1 MSEKNVGSSTAGR
14 ILPPAAGVQNPPGK
28 REQRAT
34 RIVFFAAGFAT
45 AAWAALVPFA
55 KYNTGVSDG
64 TLGLLLLCL
73 GGGALVAMPL
83 TGALTSRFGCRR
95 VMLISVLLFSAILP
109 VLSVTADPWL
119 LALALLLFGIGIGT
133 TDCAMNVQAIIVE
146 KASPRPLMS
155 GFHGFYSVGGIAGAG
170 AMSAMMSLGVSASA
184 SSFIMSAVVIAL
196 LLGCL
201 SGFLT
206 YANPAEGPAFAVP
219 HGIVLVLG
227 GICFVV
233 FLAEGAVLDWSAV
246 YLTEYRGFSDAHGGL
261 GFACFAAT
269 MTLGRL
275 TGDRI
280 VLRLGQQRVVLV
292 GALLAATGMLVT
304 VTGDNGPLA
313 LLGYALVGI
322 GCANIVPVMFS
333 AIGRQTTMPQVL
345 AVPAVTTLGYMGVL
359 AGPASIGGIAHHSS
373 LTLAFIVVAALL
385 VAVAVVSRIVKL

>member
-1 MSEKNVGSSTAGR
+1 MSDKNSVLEFTGINESVPGR
-14 ILPPAAGVQNPPGK
+14 N
-28 REQRAT
+28 EQRAT
-34 RIVFFAAGFAT
+34 RMVFFMAGFAT

-83 TGALTSRFGCRR
+83 TGMLTARFGCRR
-95 VMLISVLLFSAILP
+95 VMVVSVLIFSAILP
-109 VLSVTADPWL
+109 LLAVTSDARL
-119 LALALLLFGIGIGT
+119 LALALLLFGIGVGT

-170 AMSAMMSLGVSASA
+170 AMSGMMSLGLSASA
-184 SSFIMSAVVIAL
+184 ASLATTIIVL
-196 LLGCL
+196 LLLTLCVR
-201 SGFLT
+201 GFLT
-206 YANPAEGPAFAVP
+206 YANPQEGPAFAVP
-219 HGIVLVLG
+219 HGIVLLLG
-227 GICFVV
+227 AVCFIV

-246 YLTEYRGFSDAHGGL
+246 YLTEYRGLSEARGGL

-280 VLRLGQQRVVLV
+280 VARLGQQRVVFT
-292 GALLAATGMLVT
+292 GALVAAAGILLT
-304 VTGDNGPLA
+304 VWGGSWELA
-313 LLGYALVGI
+313 LVGYALVGM

-333 AIGRQTTMPQVL
+333 AIGRQTAMPQVL

-373 LTLAFIVVAALL
+373 LAVAFIVVAIAML
-385 VAVAVVSRIVKL
+385 AVAAVSKLIRV

>member
-1 MSEKNVGSSTAGR
+1 MSDKNSVLELTGINETVPGR
-14 ILPPAAGVQNPPGK
+14 S
-28 REQRAT
+28 EQRAT
-34 RIVFFAAGFAT
+34 RMVFFMAGFAT

-64 TLGLLLLCL
+64 TLGLLLLSL

-83 TGALTSRFGCRR
+83 TGMLTALFGCRR
-95 VMLISVLLFSAILP
+95 VMVVSVLIFSAILP
-109 VLSVTADPWL
+109 LLAVTSDARL
-119 LALALLLFGIGIGT
+119 LALALLLFGIGVGT

-170 AMSAMMSLGVSASA
+170 AMSGMMSLGLSASA
-184 SSFIMSAVVIAL
+184 ASLATTIIVL
-196 LLGCL
+196 LLLTLCVR
-201 SGFLT
+201 GFLT
-206 YANPAEGPAFAVP
+206 YANPQEGPAFAVP
-219 HGIVLVLG
+219 HGIVLLLG
-227 GICFVV
+227 AVCFIV

-246 YLTEYRGFSDAHGGL
+246 YLTEYRGLSEARGGL

-280 VLRLGQQRVVLV
+280 VARLGQQRIVFT
-292 GALLAATGMLVT
+292 GALVAATGILLT
-304 VTGDNGPLA
+304 VWGGSWELA
-313 LLGYALVGI
+313 LMGYALVGM

-333 AIGRQTTMPQVL
+333 AIGRQTAMPQVL

-373 LTLAFIVVAALL
+373 LAVAFIVVAIAML
-385 VAVAVVSRIVKL
+385 AVAAVSKLIRV

>member
-1 MSEKNVGSSTAGR
+1 MSDKNSVLELTGMNETVPGR
-14 ILPPAAGVQNPPGK
+14 S
-28 REQRAT
+28 EQRST
-34 RIVFFAAGFAT
+34 RMVFFMAGFAT

-64 TLGLLLLCL
+64 TLGILLLCL

-83 TGALTSRFGCRR
+83 TGMLTARFGCRR
-95 VMLISVLLFSAILP
+95 VMVVSVLIFSAILP
-109 VLSVTADPWL
+109 LLAVTSDARL
-119 LALALLLFGIGIGT
+119 LALALLLFGIGVGT

-170 AMSAMMSLGVSASA
+170 AMSGMMSLGLSASA
-184 SSFIMSAVVIAL
+184 ASLATTIIVL
-196 LLGCL
+196 LLLTLCVR
-201 SGFLT
+201 GFLT
-206 YANPAEGPAFAVP
+206 YANPQEGPAFAVP
-219 HGIVLVLG
+219 HGIVLLLG
-227 GICFVV
+227 AVCFIV

-246 YLTEYRGFSDAHGGL
+246 YLTEYRGLSEAQGGV

-280 VLRLGQQRVVLV
+280 VARLGQQRVVFT
-292 GALLAATGMLVT
+292 GALVAATGILLT
-304 VTGDNGPLA
+304 VWGGSWELA
-313 LLGYALVGI
+313 LVGYALVGM

-333 AIGRQTTMPQVL
+333 AIGRQTAMPQVL

-373 LTLAFIVVAALL
+373 LAVAFIVVAIAML
-385 VAVAVVSRIVKL
+385 AVAAVSKLIRV

>member
-1 MSEKNVGSSTAGR
+1 MSDKNSVLEFTGINESVPGR
-14 ILPPAAGVQNPPGK
+14 N
-28 REQRAT
+28 EQRAT
-34 RIVFFAAGFAT
+34 RMVFFMAGFAT

-83 TGALTSRFGCRR
+83 TGMLTARFGCRR
-95 VMLISVLLFSAILP
+95 VMVVSVLIFSAILP
-109 VLSVTADPWL
+109 LLAVTSDARL
-119 LALALLLFGIGIGT
+119 LALALLLFGIGVGT

-170 AMSAMMSLGVSASA
+170 AMSGMMSLGLSASA
-184 SSFIMSAVVIAL
+184 ASLATTIIVL
-196 LLGCL
+196 LLLTLCVR
-201 SGFLT
+201 GFLT
-206 YANPAEGPAFAVP
+206 YANPQEGPAFAVP
-219 HGIVLVLG
+219 HGIVLLLG
-227 GICFVV
+227 AVCFIV

-246 YLTEYRGFSDAHGGL
+246 YLTEYRGLSEARGGL

-280 VLRLGQQRVVLV
+280 VARLGQQRVVFT
-292 GALLAATGMLVT
+292 GALVAATGILLT
-304 VTGDNGPLA
+304 VWGGSWELA
-313 LLGYALVGI
+313 LVGYALVGM

-333 AIGRQTTMPQVL
+333 AIGRQTAMPQVL

-373 LTLAFIVVAALL
+373 LAVAFIVVAIAML
-385 VAVAVVSRIVKL
+385 AVAAVSKLIRV

>member
-1 MSEKNVGSSTAGR
+1 MSDKNSVLDLPATNEMTPGR
-14 ILPPAAGVQNPPGK
+14 S
-28 REQRAT
+28 EQRAT
-34 RIVFFAAGFAT
+34 RTVFFMAGFAT

-83 TGALTSRFGCRR
+83 TGMLTARFGCRR
-95 VMLISVLLFSAILP
+95 VMIVSVLIFSAILP
-109 VLSVTADPWL
+109 VLAIAPDPRL
-119 LALALLLFGIGIGT
+119 LALALLLFGIGVGT

-155 GFHGFYSVGGIAGAG
+155 GFHGFYSVGGIVGAG
-170 AMSAMMSLGVSASA
+170 AMSGMMSLGLSAPAA
-184 SSFIMSAVVIAL
+184 SLATTLVVL
-196 LLGCL
+196 LLLLL
-201 SGFLT
+201 SVRGFLT
-206 YANPAEGPAFAVP
+206 YANPQEGPAFAVP
-219 HGIVLVLG
+219 HGIVLLLG
-227 GICFVV
+227 AVCFIV

-246 YLTEYRGFSDAHGGL
+246 YLTEYRGLPEERGGL

-280 VLRLGQQRVVLV
+280 VARLGQQRVVLV
-292 GALLAATGMLVT
+292 GALLAALGIFLT
-304 VTGDNGPLA
+304 VLGESWELA
-313 LLGYALVGI
+313 LVGYALVGI

-333 AIGRQTTMPQVL
+333 AIGRQTAMPQVL
-345 AVPAVTTLGYMGVL
+345 AVPAVTTLGYLGVL

-373 LTLAFIVVAALL
+373 LTAAFIVVAVAM
-385 VAVAVVSRIVKL
+385 VAVALVSKLIKV

>member
-1 MSEKNVGSSTAGR
+1 MSDKNSVLELTGMNETVPGR
-14 ILPPAAGVQNPPGK
+14 S
-28 REQRAT
+28 EQRST
-34 RIVFFAAGFAT
+34 RMVFFMAGFAT

-64 TLGLLLLCL
+64 TLGILLLCL

-83 TGALTSRFGCRR
+83 TGMLTARFGCRR
-95 VMLISVLLFSAILP
+95 VMVISVLIFSAILP
-109 VLSVTADPWL
+109 LLAVTSDARL
-119 LALALLLFGIGIGT
+119 LALALLLFGIGVGT

-170 AMSAMMSLGVSASA
+170 AMSGMMSLGLSASA
-184 SSFIMSAVVIAL
+184 ASLATTIIVL
-196 LLGCL
+196 LLLTLCVR
-201 SGFLT
+201 GFLT
-206 YANPAEGPAFAVP
+206 YANPQEGPAFAVP
-219 HGIVLVLG
+219 HGIVLLLG
-227 GICFVV
+227 AVCFIV

-246 YLTEYRGFSDAHGGL
+246 YLTEYRGLSEARGGL

-280 VLRLGQQRVVLV
+280 VARLGQQRVVFT
-292 GALLAATGMLVT
+292 GALVAATGILLT
-304 VTGDNGPLA
+304 VWGGSWELA
-313 LLGYALVGI
+313 LMGYALVGM

-333 AIGRQTTMPQVL
+333 AIGRQTAMPQVL

-373 LTLAFIVVAALL
+373 LAVAFIVVAIAML
-385 VAVAVVSRIVKL
+385 AVAAVSKLIRV

>member
-1 MSEKNVGSSTAGR
+1 MSDKNSVLELTGINETVPGR
-14 ILPPAAGVQNPPGK
+14 S
-28 REQRAT
+28 EQRAT
-34 RIVFFAAGFAT
+34 RMVFFMAGFAT

-83 TGALTSRFGCRR
+83 TGMLTARFGCRR
-95 VMLISVLLFSAILP
+95 VMVISVLIFSAILP
-109 VLSVTADPWL
+109 LLAVTSDARL
-119 LALALLLFGIGIGT
+119 LALALLLFGIGVGT

-170 AMSAMMSLGVSASA
+170 AMSGMMSLGLSASA
-184 SSFIMSAVVIAL
+184 ASLATTIIVL
-196 LLGCL
+196 LLLTLCVR
-201 SGFLT
+201 GFLT
-206 YANPAEGPAFAVP
+206 YANPQEGPAFAVP
-219 HGIVLVLG
+219 HGIVLLLG
-227 GICFVV
+227 AVCFIV

-246 YLTEYRGFSDAHGGL
+246 YLTEYRGLSEARGGL

-280 VLRLGQQRVVLV
+280 VARLGQQRVVFT
-292 GALLAATGMLVT
+292 GALVAAAGILLT
-304 VTGDNGPLA
+304 VWGGSWELA
-313 LLGYALVGI
+313 LVGYALVGI

-333 AIGRQTTMPQVL
+333 AIGRQTAMPQVL

-373 LTLAFIVVAALL
+373 LAVAFIVVAIAML
-385 VAVAVVSRIVKL
+385 AVAAVSKLIRV

>member
-1 MSEKNVGSSTAGR
+1 MSDKNSVLELTGINETAPGR
-14 ILPPAAGVQNPPGK
+14 S
-28 REQRAT
+28 EQRAT
-34 RIVFFAAGFAT
+34 RMVFFMAGFAT

-83 TGALTSRFGCRR
+83 TGMLTARFGCRR
-95 VMLISVLLFSAILP
+95 VMVVSVLIFSAILP
-109 VLSVTADPWL
+109 LLAVTSDARL
-119 LALALLLFGIGIGT
+119 LALALLLFGIGVGT

-170 AMSAMMSLGVSASA
+170 AMSGMMSLGLSASA
-184 SSFIMSAVVIAL
+184 ASLATTIIVL
-196 LLGCL
+196 LLLTLCVR
-201 SGFLT
+201 GFLT
-206 YANPAEGPAFAVP
+206 YANPQEGPAFAVP
-219 HGIVLVLG
+219 HGIVLLLG
-227 GICFVV
+227 AVCFIV

-246 YLTEYRGFSDAHGGL
+246 YLTEYRGLSEARGGL

-280 VLRLGQQRVVLV
+280 VARLGQQRVVFT
-292 GALLAATGMLVT
+292 GALVAATGILLT
-304 VTGDNGPLA
+304 VWGGSWELA
-313 LLGYALVGI
+313 LVGYALVGM

-333 AIGRQTTMPQVL
+333 AIGRQTAMPQVL

-373 LTLAFIVVAALL
+373 LAVAFIVVAIAML
-385 VAVAVVSRIVKL
+385 AVAAVSKLIRV

>member
-1 MSEKNVGSSTAGR
+1 MSDKNSVLELTGINETVPGR
-14 ILPPAAGVQNPPGK
+14 S
-28 REQRAT
+28 EQRAT
-34 RIVFFAAGFAT
+34 RMVFFMAGFAT

-83 TGALTSRFGCRR
+83 TGMLTARFGCRR
-95 VMLISVLLFSAILP
+95 VMVVSVLIFSAILP
-109 VLSVTADPWL
+109 LLAVTSDARL
-119 LALALLLFGIGIGT
+119 LALALLLFGIGVGT

-170 AMSAMMSLGVSASA
+170 AMSGMMSLGLSASA
-184 SSFIMSAVVIAL
+184 ASLATTIIVL
-196 LLGCL
+196 LLLTLCVR
-201 SGFLT
+201 GFLT
-206 YANPAEGPAFAVP
+206 YANPQEGPAFAVP
-219 HGIVLVLG
+219 HGIVLLLG
-227 GICFVV
+227 AVCFIV

-246 YLTEYRGFSDAHGGL
+246 YLTEYRGLSEARGGL

-280 VLRLGQQRVVLV
+280 VARLGQQRVVFT
-292 GALLAATGMLVT
+292 GALVAAAGILLT
-304 VTGDNGPLA
+304 VWGGSWELA
-313 LLGYALVGI
+313 LVGYALVGM

-333 AIGRQTTMPQVL
+333 AIGRQTAMPQVL

-373 LTLAFIVVAALL
+373 LAVAFIVVAIAML
-385 VAVAVVSRIVKL
+385 AVAAVSKLIRV

>member
-1 MSEKNVGSSTAGR
+1 MSDKNSVLELTGINELVPGR
-14 ILPPAAGVQNPPGK
+14 S
-28 REQRAT
+28 EQRAT
-34 RIVFFAAGFAT
+34 RMVFFMAGFAT

-83 TGALTSRFGCRR
+83 TGMLTARFGCRR
-95 VMLISVLLFSAILP
+95 VMVVSVLIFSAILP
-109 VLSVTADPWL
+109 LLAVTSDARL
-119 LALALLLFGIGIGT
+119 LALALLLFGIGVGT

-146 KASPRPLMS
+146 KASPRHLMS

-170 AMSAMMSLGVSASA
+170 AMSGMMSLGLSASA
-184 SSFIMSAVVIAL
+184 ASLATTIIVL
-196 LLGCL
+196 LLLMLCVR
-201 SGFLT
+201 GFLT
-206 YANPAEGPAFAVP
+206 YANPQEGPAFAVP
-219 HGIVLVLG
+219 HGIVLLLG
-227 GICFVV
+227 AVCFIV

-246 YLTEYRGFSDAHGGL
+246 YLTEYRGLSEARGGL

-275 TGDRI
+275 TGDHI
-280 VLRLGQQRVVLV
+280 VARLGQQRVVFT
-292 GALLAATGMLVT
+292 GALVAATGILLT
-304 VTGDNGPLA
+304 VWGGSWELA
-313 LLGYALVGI
+313 LVGYALVGM

-333 AIGRQTTMPQVL
+333 AIGRQTAMPQVL

-373 LTLAFIVVAALL
+373 LAVAFIVVAIAML
-385 VAVAVVSRIVKL
+385 AVAAVSKLIRV

>member
-1 MSEKNVGSSTAGR
+1 MSDKNSVLELTGINELVPGR
-14 ILPPAAGVQNPPGK
+14 N
-28 REQRAT
+28 EQRAT
-34 RIVFFAAGFAT
+34 RMVFFMAGFAT

-83 TGALTSRFGCRR
+83 TGMLTARFGCRR
-95 VMLISVLLFSAILP
+95 VMVISVLIFSAILP
-109 VLSVTADPWL
+109 LLAVTSDARL
-119 LALALLLFGIGIGT
+119 LALALLLFGIGVGT

-170 AMSAMMSLGVSASA
+170 AMSSMMSLGLSASA
-184 SSFIMSAVVIAL
+184 ASLATTIIVL
-196 LLGCL
+196 LLLTLCVR
-201 SGFLT
+201 GFLT
-206 YANPAEGPAFAVP
+206 YANPQEGPAFAVP
-219 HGIVLVLG
+219 HGIVLLLG
-227 GICFVV
+227 AVCFIV

-246 YLTEYRGFSDAHGGL
+246 YLTEYRGLSEAQGGL

-280 VLRLGQQRVVLV
+280 VARLGQQRVVFT
-292 GALLAATGMLVT
+292 GALVAATGILLT
-304 VTGDNGPLA
+304 VWGGSWELA
-313 LLGYALVGI
+313 LVGYALVGM

-333 AIGRQTTMPQVL
+333 AIGRQTAMPQVL

-373 LTLAFIVVAALL
+373 LAVAFIVVAIAML
-385 VAVAVVSRIVKL
+385 AVAAVSKLIRV

>member
-1 MSEKNVGSSTAGR
+1 MSDKNSVLELTGINETVPGR
-14 ILPPAAGVQNPPGK
+14 S
-28 REQRAT
+28 EQRAT
-34 RIVFFAAGFAT
+34 RMVFFMAGFAT

-83 TGALTSRFGCRR
+83 TGMLTARFGCRR
-95 VMLISVLLFSAILP
+95 VMMVSVLIFSAILP
-109 VLSVTADPWL
+109 LLAVTSDARL
-119 LALALLLFGIGIGT
+119 LALALLLFGIGVGT

-170 AMSAMMSLGVSASA
+170 AMSGMMSLGLSASA
-184 SSFIMSAVVIAL
+184 ASLATTIIVL
-196 LLGCL
+196 LLLTLCVR
-201 SGFLT
+201 GFLT
-206 YANPAEGPAFAVP
+206 YANPQEGPAFAVP
-219 HGIVLVLG
+219 HGIVLLLG
-227 GICFVV
+227 AVCFIV

-246 YLTEYRGFSDAHGGL
+246 YLTEYRGLSEARGGL

-280 VLRLGQQRVVLV
+280 VARLGQQRVVFT
-292 GALLAATGMLVT
+292 GALVAAAGILLT
-304 VTGDNGPLA
+304 VWGGSWELA
-313 LLGYALVGI
+313 LVGYALVGM

-333 AIGRQTTMPQVL
+333 AIGRQTAMPQVL

-373 LTLAFIVVAALL
+373 LAVAFIVVAIAML
-385 VAVAVVSRIVKL
+385 AVAAVSKLIRV

>member
-1 MSEKNVGSSTAGR
+1 MSDKNAALILDATDDAARALPGR
-14 ILPPAAGVQNPPGK
+14 N
-28 REQRAT
+28 EQRAT
-34 RIVFFAAGFAT
+34 RIVFFMAGFAT

-83 TGALTSRFGCRR
+83 TGALTARFGCRR
-95 VMLISVLLFSAILP
+95 VMVVSVLIFCAILP
-109 VLSVTADPWL
+109 LLAVTHDARL
-119 LALALLLFGIGIGT
+119 LALALLLFGMGIGT

-146 KASPRPLMS
+146 KAAPRPLMS

-170 AMSAMMSLGVSASA
+170 AMSGMMSLGLSAPAA
-184 SSFIMSAVVIAL
+184 SLVTTLIVVAL
-196 LLGCL
+196 LLVCVR
-201 SGFLT
+201 GFLR
-206 YANPAEGPAFAVP
+206 YANPQEGPAFAVP
-219 HGIVLVLG
+219 HGIVLLLG

-246 YLTEYRGFSDAHGGL
+246 FLTEYRGLPEARGGL

-280 VLRLGQQRVVLV
+280 VARLGQQRVVFA
-292 GALLAATGMLVT
+292 GALLAATGLLLT
-304 VTGDNGPLA
+304 VVSASWVLSLA
-313 LLGYALVGI
+313 GYALIGL

-333 AIGRQTTMPQVL
+333 AIGRQTAMPQVL

-373 LTLAFIVVAALL
+373 LTTAFVV
-385 VAVAVVSRIVKL
+385 VAVAMAGVALVSRLVKV

>member
-1 MSEKNVGSSTAGR
+1 MSDKNSVLELTGMNETVPGR
-14 ILPPAAGVQNPPGK
+14 S
-28 REQRAT
+28 EQRAT
-34 RIVFFAAGFAT
+34 RMVFFMAGFAT

-83 TGALTSRFGCRR
+83 TGMLTARFGCRR
-95 VMLISVLLFSAILP
+95 VMVVSVLIFSAILP
-109 VLSVTADPWL
+109 LLAVTSDARL
-119 LALALLLFGIGIGT
+119 LALALLLFGIGVGT

-170 AMSAMMSLGVSASA
+170 AMSGMMSLGLSASA
-184 SSFIMSAVVIAL
+184 ASLATTIIVL
-196 LLGCL
+196 LLLTLCVR
-201 SGFLT
+201 GFLT
-206 YANPAEGPAFAVP
+206 YANPQEGPAIAVP
-219 HGIVLVLG
+219 HGIVLLLG
-227 GICFVV
+227 AVCFIV

-246 YLTEYRGFSDAHGGL
+246 YLTEYRGLSEARGGL

-280 VLRLGQQRVVLV
+280 VARLGQQRVVFT
-292 GALLAATGMLVT
+292 GALVAATGILLT
-304 VTGDNGPLA
+304 VWGGSWELA
-313 LLGYALVGI
+313 LMGYALVGM

-333 AIGRQTTMPQVL
+333 AIGRQTAMPQVL

-373 LTLAFIVVAALL
+373 LAVAFIVVAIAML
-385 VAVAVVSRIVKL
+385 AVAAVSKLIRV

>member
-1 MSEKNVGSSTAGR
+1 MSDKNSVLELTGMNETVPGR
-14 ILPPAAGVQNPPGK
+14 S
-28 REQRAT
+28 EQRAT
-34 RIVFFAAGFAT
+34 RMVFFMAGFAT

-64 TLGLLLLCL
+64 RLGLLLLCL

-83 TGALTSRFGCRR
+83 TGMLTARFGCRR
-95 VMLISVLLFSAILP
+95 VMVVSVLIFSAILP
-109 VLSVTADPWL
+109 LLAVTSDARL
-119 LALALLLFGIGIGT
+119 LALALLLFGIGVGT

-170 AMSAMMSLGVSASA
+170 AMSGMMSLGLSASA
-184 SSFIMSAVVIAL
+184 ASLATTIIVL
-196 LLGCL
+196 LLLTLCVR
-201 SGFLT
+201 GFLT
-206 YANPAEGPAFAVP
+206 YANPQEGPAFAVP
-219 HGIVLVLG
+219 HDIVLLLG
-227 GICFVV
+227 AVCFIV

-246 YLTEYRGFSDAHGGL
+246 YLTEYRGLSEARGGL

-280 VLRLGQQRVVLV
+280 VARLGQQRVVFT
-292 GALLAATGMLVT
+292 GALVAAAGILLT
-304 VTGDNGPLA
+304 VWGGSWELA
-313 LLGYALVGI
+313 LVGYALVGM

-333 AIGRQTTMPQVL
+333 AIGRQTAMPQVL

-373 LTLAFIVVAALL
+373 LAVAFIVVAIAML
-385 VAVAVVSRIVKL
+385 AVAAVSKLIRV

>member
-1 MSEKNVGSSTAGR
+1 MNETVPGR
-14 ILPPAAGVQNPPGK
+14 S
-28 REQRAT
+28 EQRST
-34 RIVFFAAGFAT
+34 RMVFFMAGFAT

-64 TLGLLLLCL
+64 TLGILLLCL

-83 TGALTSRFGCRR
+83 TGMLTARFGCRR
-95 VMLISVLLFSAILP
+95 VMVVSVLIFSAILP
-109 VLSVTADPWL
+109 LLAVTSDARL
-119 LALALLLFGIGIGT
+119 LALALLLFGIGVGT

-170 AMSAMMSLGVSASA
+170 AMSGMMSLGLSASA
-184 SSFIMSAVVIAL
+184 ASLATTIIVL
-196 LLGCL
+196 LLLTLCVR
-201 SGFLT
+201 GFLT
-206 YANPAEGPAFAVP
+206 YANPQEGPAFAVP
-219 HGIVLVLG
+219 HGIVLLLG
-227 GICFVV
+227 AVCFIV

-246 YLTEYRGFSDAHGGL
+246 YLTEYRGLSEAQGGV

-280 VLRLGQQRVVLV
+280 VARLGQQRVVFT
-292 GALLAATGMLVT
+292 GALVAATGILLT
-304 VTGDNGPLA
+304 VWGGSWELA
-313 LLGYALVGI
+313 LVGYALVGM

-333 AIGRQTTMPQVL
+333 AIGRQTAMPQVL

-373 LTLAFIVVAALL
+373 LAVAFIVVAIAML
-385 VAVAVVSRIVKL
+385 AVAAVSKLIRV

>member
-1 MSEKNVGSSTAGR
+1 MSDKNSVLELTGINETVPGR
-14 ILPPAAGVQNPPGK
+14 S
-28 REQRAT
+28 EQRAT
-34 RIVFFAAGFAT
+34 RMVFFMAGFAT

-83 TGALTSRFGCRR
+83 TGMLTARFGCRR
-95 VMLISVLLFSAILP
+95 VMVVSVLIFSAILP
-109 VLSVTADPWL
+109 LLAVTSDARL
-119 LALALLLFGIGIGT
+119 LALALLLFGIGVGT

-170 AMSAMMSLGVSASA
+170 AMSGMMSLGLSASA
-184 SSFIMSAVVIAL
+184 ASLATTIIVL
-196 LLGCL
+196 LLLMLCVR
-201 SGFLT
+201 GFLT
-206 YANPAEGPAFAVP
+206 YANPQEGPAFAVP
-219 HGIVLVLG
+219 HGIVLLLG
-227 GICFVV
+227 AVCFIV

-246 YLTEYRGFSDAHGGL
+246 YLTEYRGLSEARGGL

-275 TGDRI
+275 TGDHI
-280 VLRLGQQRVVLV
+280 VARLGQQRVVFT
-292 GALLAATGMLVT
+292 GALVAAAGILLT
-304 VTGDNGPLA
+304 VWGGSWELA
-313 LLGYALVGI
+313 LVGYALVGM

-333 AIGRQTTMPQVL
+333 AIGRQTAMPQVL

-373 LTLAFIVVAALL
+373 LAVAFIVVAIAML
-385 VAVAVVSRIVKL
+385 AVATVSKLIRV

>member
-1 MSEKNVGSSTAGR
+1 MSDKNSVLELTGMNETVPGR
-14 ILPPAAGVQNPPGK
+14 S
-28 REQRAT
+28 EQRAT
-34 RIVFFAAGFAT
+34 RMVFFMAGFAT

-83 TGALTSRFGCRR
+83 TGMLTARFGCRR
-95 VMLISVLLFSAILP
+95 VMVVSVLIFSAILP
-109 VLSVTADPWL
+109 LLAVTSDARL
-119 LALALLLFGIGIGT
+119 LALALLLFGIGVGT

-170 AMSAMMSLGVSASA
+170 AMSGMMSLGLSASA
-184 SSFIMSAVVIAL
+184 ASLATTIIVL
-196 LLGCL
+196 LLLTLCVR
-201 SGFLT
+201 GFLT
-206 YANPAEGPAFAVP
+206 YANPQEGPAFAVP
-219 HGIVLVLG
+219 HGIVLLLG
-227 GICFVV
+227 AVCFIV

-246 YLTEYRGFSDAHGGL
+246 YLTEYRGLSEARGGL

-280 VLRLGQQRVVLV
+280 VAQLGQQRVVFT
-292 GALLAATGMLVT
+292 GALVAATGILLT
-304 VTGDNGPLA
+304 VWGGSWELA
-313 LLGYALVGI
+313 LVGYALVGM

-333 AIGRQTTMPQVL
+333 AIGRQSAMPQVL

-373 LTLAFIVVAALL
+373 LAVAFIVVAIAML
-385 VAVAVVSRIVKL
+385 AVAAVSKLIRV

>member
-1 MSEKNVGSSTAGR
+1 M
-14 ILPPAAGVQNPPGK
+14 
-28 REQRAT
+28 
-34 RIVFFAAGFAT
+34 AGFAT

-83 TGALTSRFGCRR
+83 TGALTARFGCRR
-95 VMLISVLLFSAILP
+95 VMVVSVLIFCAILP
-109 VLSVTADPWL
+109 LLAVTQDARL
-119 LALALLLFGIGIGT
+119 LALALLLFGMGIGT

-146 KASPRPLMS
+146 KAAPRPLMS

-170 AMSAMMSLGVSASA
+170 AMSGMMSLGLSSPAASLVTTL
-184 SSFIMSAVVIAL
+184 IVVAL
-196 LLGCL
+196 LLVCVR
-201 SGFLT
+201 GFLG
-206 YANPAEGPAFAVP
+206 YANPQEGPAFAVP
-219 HGIVLVLG
+219 RGVVLLLG

-246 YLTEYRGFSDAHGGL
+246 FLTEYRGLPEARGGL

-280 VLRLGQQRVVLV
+280 VARLGQQRVVFA
-292 GALLAATGMLVT
+292 GALLAAAGLLLTVLSASWALSLV
-304 VTGDNGPLA
+304 
-313 LLGYALVGI
+313 GYALIGL

-333 AIGRQTTMPQVL
+333 AIGKQTAMPQVL

-373 LTLAFIVVAALL
+373 LTAAFVV
-385 VAVAVVSRIVKL
+385 VAVAMAGVALVSRLVKV

>member
-1 MSEKNVGSSTAGR
+1 MSDKNSVLELTGMNETVPGR
-14 ILPPAAGVQNPPGK
+14 S
-28 REQRAT
+28 EQRAT
-34 RIVFFAAGFAT
+34 RMVFFMAGFAT

-83 TGALTSRFGCRR
+83 TGMLTARFGCRR
-95 VMLISVLLFSAILP
+95 VMVVSVLIFSAILP
-109 VLSVTADPWL
+109 LLAVTSDAHL
-119 LALALLLFGIGIGT
+119 LALALLLFGIGVGT

-170 AMSAMMSLGVSASA
+170 AMSGMMSLGLSATAA
-184 SSFIMSAVVIAL
+184 SLATTIIVL
-196 LLGCL
+196 LLLTLCVR
-201 SGFLT
+201 GFLT
-206 YANPAEGPAFAVP
+206 YANPQEGPAFAVP
-219 HGIVLVLG
+219 HGIVLLLG
-227 GICFVV
+227 AVCFIV

-246 YLTEYRGFSDAHGGL
+246 YLTEYRGLSEARGGL

-280 VLRLGQQRVVLV
+280 VARLGQQRVVFT
-292 GALLAATGMLVT
+292 GALVAAAGILLT
-304 VTGDNGPLA
+304 VWGGSWELA
-313 LLGYALVGI
+313 LVGYALVGM

-333 AIGRQTTMPQVL
+333 AIGRQTAMPQVL

-373 LTLAFIVVAALL
+373 LAVAFIVVAIAML
-385 VAVAVVSRIVKL
+385 AVAAVSKLIRV

>member
-1 MSEKNVGSSTAGR
+1 MSNKNAALELPATGDASRALPGR
-14 ILPPAAGVQNPPGK
+14 N
-28 REQRAT
+28 EQRAT
-34 RIVFFAAGFAT
+34 RIVFFMAGFAT

-83 TGALTSRFGCRR
+83 TGALTARFGCRR
-95 VMLISVLLFSAILP
+95 VMVVSVLIFCAILP
-109 VLSVTADPWL
+109 LLAITQDARL

-155 GFHGFYSVGGIAGAG
+155 GFHGFYSVGGIAGA
-170 AMSAMMSLGVSASA
+170 MSGMMSLGLSAQAA
-184 SSFIMSAVVIAL
+184 SLVTTLIVIAL
-196 LLGCL
+196 LLVCVR
-201 SGFLT
+201 GFLS
-206 YANPAEGPAFAVP
+206 YANPQEGPAFAVP
-219 HGIVLVLG
+219 HGIVLLLG

-246 YLTEYRGFSDAHGGL
+246 FLTEYRGLPEARGGL

-275 TGDRI
+275 TGDR
-280 VLRLGQQRVVLV
+280 VVARLGQQPVVFV
-292 GALLAATGMLVT
+292 GALLAAAGLLLT
-304 VTGDNGPLA
+304 VASDAWA
-313 LLGYALVGI
+313 LSLTGYALIGL

-333 AIGRQTTMPQVL
+333 AIGRQTAMPQVL

-373 LTLAFIVVAALL
+373 LSAAFVVVAIAMVGVAL
-385 VAVAVVSRIVKL
+385 VSRLVKV

>member
-1 MSEKNVGSSTAGR
+1 MSDKNPALPLPGATDTAHP
-14 ILPPAAGVQNPPGK
+14 LPGTN
-28 REQRAT
+28 EQRAT
-34 RIVFFAAGFAT
+34 RIVFFMAGFAT

-83 TGALTSRFGCRR
+83 TGALTARFGCRR
-95 VMLISVLLFSAILP
+95 VMVVSVLIFCAILP
-109 VLSVTADPWL
+109 LLAVTQDARL
-119 LALALLLFGIGIGT
+119 LALALLLFGMGIGT

-146 KASPRPLMS
+146 KAAPRPLMS

-170 AMSAMMSLGVSASA
+170 AMSGMMSLGLSSPAASLVTTL
-184 SSFIMSAVVIAL
+184 IVVAL
-196 LLGCL
+196 LLVCVR
-201 SGFLT
+201 GFLG
-206 YANPAEGPAFAVP
+206 YANPQEGPAFAVP
-219 HGIVLVLG
+219 RGVVLLLG

-246 YLTEYRGFSDAHGGL
+246 FLTEYRGLPEARGGL

-280 VLRLGQQRVVLV
+280 VARLGQQRVVFA
-292 GALLAATGMLVT
+292 GALLAAAGLLLTVLSASWALSLV
-304 VTGDNGPLA
+304 
-313 LLGYALVGI
+313 GYALIGL

-333 AIGRQTTMPQVL
+333 AIGKQTAMPQVL

-373 LTLAFIVVAALL
+373 LTAAFVV
-385 VAVAVVSRIVKL
+385 VAVAMAGVALVSRLVKV

>member
-1 MSEKNVGSSTAGR
+1 MSDKNSVLELTGLNETVPGR
-14 ILPPAAGVQNPPGK
+14 H
-28 REQRAT
+28 EQRAT
-34 RIVFFAAGFAT
+34 RMVFFMAGFAT

-83 TGALTSRFGCRR
+83 TGMLTARFGCRR
-95 VMLISVLLFSAILP
+95 VMVVSVLIFSAILP
-109 VLSVTADPWL
+109 LLAVTSDARL
-119 LALALLLFGIGIGT
+119 LALALLLFGIGVGT

-170 AMSAMMSLGVSASA
+170 AMSGMMSLGLSASA
-184 SSFIMSAVVIAL
+184 ASLATTIIVL
-196 LLGCL
+196 LLLTLCVR
-201 SGFLT
+201 GFLT
-206 YANPAEGPAFAVP
+206 YANPQEGPAFAVP
-219 HGIVLVLG
+219 HGIVLLLG
-227 GICFVV
+227 AVCFIV

-246 YLTEYRGFSDAHGGL
+246 YLTEYRGLSEAQGGL

-280 VLRLGQQRVVLV
+280 VARLGQQRVVFT
-292 GALLAATGMLVT
+292 GALVAATGILLT
-304 VTGDNGPLA
+304 VWGGSWELA
-313 LLGYALVGI
+313 LVGYALVGM

-333 AIGRQTTMPQVL
+333 AIGRQTAMPQVL
-345 AVPAVTTLGYMGVL
+345 AVPAVTTFGYMGVL

-373 LTLAFIVVAALL
+373 LAVAFIVVAIAML
-385 VAVAVVSRIVKL
+385 AVAAVSKLIRV

>member
-1 MSEKNVGSSTAGR
+1 MSDKNSVLELTGINETVPGR
-14 ILPPAAGVQNPPGK
+14 S
-28 REQRAT
+28 EQRAT
-34 RIVFFAAGFAT
+34 RMVFFMAGFAT

-64 TLGLLLLCL
+64 TLGILLLCL

-83 TGALTSRFGCRR
+83 TGMLTARFGCRR
-95 VMLISVLLFSAILP
+95 VMVVSVLIFSAILP
-109 VLSVTADPWL
+109 LLAVTSDARL
-119 LALALLLFGIGIGT
+119 LALALLLFGIGVGT

-170 AMSAMMSLGVSASA
+170 AMSGMMSLGLSASA
-184 SSFIMSAVVIAL
+184 ASLATTIIVL
-196 LLGCL
+196 LLLTLCVR
-201 SGFLT
+201 GFLT
-206 YANPAEGPAFAVP
+206 YANPQEGPAFAVP
-219 HGIVLVLG
+219 HGIVLLLG
-227 GICFVV
+227 AVCFIV

-246 YLTEYRGFSDAHGGL
+246 YLTEYRALSEARGGL

-280 VLRLGQQRVVLV
+280 VARLGQQRVVFT
-292 GALLAATGMLVT
+292 GALVAAAGILLT
-304 VTGDNGPLA
+304 VWGGSWELA
-313 LLGYALVGI
+313 LVGYALVGM

-333 AIGRQTTMPQVL
+333 AIGRQTAMPQVL

-373 LTLAFIVVAALL
+373 LAVAFIVVAIAML
-385 VAVAVVSRIVKL
+385 AVAAVSKLIRV

>member
-1 MSEKNVGSSTAGR
+1 MSDKNSVLELTGMNETVPGR
-14 ILPPAAGVQNPPGK
+14 S
-28 REQRAT
+28 EQRAT
-34 RIVFFAAGFAT
+34 RMVFFMAGFAT

-83 TGALTSRFGCRR
+83 TGMLTARFGCRR
-95 VMLISVLLFSAILP
+95 VMVVSVLIFSAILP
-109 VLSVTADPWL
+109 LLAVTSDARL
-119 LALALLLFGIGIGT
+119 LALALLLFGIGVGT

-170 AMSAMMSLGVSASA
+170 AMSGMMSLGLSASA
-184 SSFIMSAVVIAL
+184 ASLATTIIVL
-196 LLGCL
+196 LLLTLCVR
-201 SGFLT
+201 GFLT
-206 YANPAEGPAFAVP
+206 YANPQEGPAFAVP
-219 HGIVLVLG
+219 HGIVLLLG
-227 GICFVV
+227 AVCFIV

-246 YLTEYRGFSDAHGGL
+246 YLTEYRGLSEARGGL

-280 VLRLGQQRVVLV
+280 VARLGQQRVVFT
-292 GALLAATGMLVT
+292 GALVAATGILLT
-304 VTGDNGPLA
+304 VWGGSWELA
-313 LLGYALVGI
+313 LVGYALVGM

-333 AIGRQTTMPQVL
+333 AIGRQTAMPQVL

-359 AGPASIGGIAHHSS
+359 AGPASIGGIAHHSN
-373 LTLAFIVVAALL
+373 LAVAFIVVAIAML
-385 VAVAVVSRIVKL
+385 AVAAVSKLIRV

>member
-1 MSEKNVGSSTAGR
+1 MSDKNSVLELTGINETVPGR
-14 ILPPAAGVQNPPGK
+14 S
-28 REQRAT
+28 EQRAT
-34 RIVFFAAGFAT
+34 RMVFFMAGFAT

-55 KYNTGVSDG
+55 KYNTGVSEG

-83 TGALTSRFGCRR
+83 TGMLTARFGCRR
-95 VMLISVLLFSAILP
+95 VMGVSGLFFSAILP
-109 VLSVTADPWL
+109 LLAVTSDARL
-119 LALALLLFGIGIGT
+119 LALALLLFGIGVGT

-170 AMSAMMSLGVSASA
+170 AMSGMMSLGLSASA
-184 SSFIMSAVVIAL
+184 ASLATTIIVL
-196 LLGCL
+196 LLLTLCVR
-201 SGFLT
+201 GFLT
-206 YANPAEGPAFAVP
+206 YANPQEGPAFAVP
-219 HGIVLVLG
+219 HGIVLLLG
-227 GICFVV
+227 AVCFIV

-246 YLTEYRGFSDAHGGL
+246 YLTEYRGLSEARGGL

-280 VLRLGQQRVVLV
+280 VARLGQQRVVFT
-292 GALLAATGMLVT
+292 GALVAATGILLT
-304 VTGDNGPLA
+304 VWGGSWELA
-313 LLGYALVGI
+313 LVGYALVGM

-333 AIGRQTTMPQVL
+333 AIGRQTAMPQVL

-373 LTLAFIVVAALL
+373 LEVAFIVVAIAML
-385 VAVAVVSRIVKL
+385 AVAAVSKLIRV